1 MIFLLIFLYHEF
13 QIFTFAQPYD
23 LFSFLYNSK
32 QIKAFTLCQ
41 TMIFLSSF
49 FINQYKFMIFP
60 QFQLIINISYYTLC
74 KDHHF
79 FALSLTIYSNIKSTV
94 LFYTMSNSHNF
105 FAYSF
110 VTKYYF
116 KYKFNSNPIF
126 FFIFPIQTQPFPIYT
141 LSKDYPFFAHSLT
154 IQCNFKSTDCSDP
167 MLFLPSF
174 FTYFLKFLNSRFV
187 QNQSFFFFFQL
198 QLQTDRHGLQVP
210 KVIPEFENTLVCCC
224 PFRSL
229 LVRLKNDSHC
239 CRE

>member
-1 MIFLLIFLYHEF
+1 MISYILKSLLGAKPMIFLPAPSIFHTSFIFFLLWSKPMIFLLIFLYHEF

-49 FINQYKFMIFP
+49 FINQYKFMIFL

-126 FFIFPIQTQPFPIYT
+126 FFHFSYT
-141 LSKDYPFFAHSLT
+141 NST
-154 IQCNFKSTDCSDP
+154 ISNLHFVKR
-167 MLFLPSF
+167 LSF
-174 FTYFLKFLNSRFV
+174 FCSFLNNPM
-187 QNQSFFFFFQL
+187 QFQIYRL
-198 QLQTDRHGLQVP
+198 
-210 KVIPEFENTLVCCC
+210 
-224 PFRSL
+224 FRPHAFS
-229 LVRLKNDSHC
+229 S
-239 CRE
+239 